1 MKLSCARR
9 AQFFKYLIGM
19 ILIAAGAYV
28 YLFKP
33 SELAIIGLT
42 YMDYLAIAFV
52 FIGIIIMLYAE
63 ARRRGA
69 HYYVTQYR
77 VVEEWGI
84 LSKKQHAIQ
93 LSEIESVKT
102 NQSILDRILGIG
114 DVETKTS
121 RDTLVMRKVGNPSKA
136 EALLLAEMGRTRG
149 GQPIQPREM

>member
-1 MKLSCARR
+1 MKLSRARR
-9 AQFFKYLIGM
+9 AQFFKYLISL

-42 YMDYLAIAFV
+42 YMDYMAVAFA

-69 HYYVTQYR
+69 RYYVTQYR
-77 VVEEWGI
+77 VIEEWGV

-121 RDTLVMRKVGNPSKA
+121 RDTLVMKKVGNPSKA

>member
-1 MKLSCARR
+1 MKLSHARR
-9 AQFFKYLIGM
+9 AQFFKYLIGL
-19 ILIAAGAYV
+19 IFIAAGAYV

-33 SELAIIGLT
+33 SEFAIIGLT
-42 YMDYLAIAFV
+42 YVDYIAAAFV
-52 FIGIIIMLYAE
+52 FIGVIIMLYAE

-69 HYYVTQYR
+69 HYYITQYR
-77 VVEEWGI
+77 IIEEWGV

-136 EALLLAEMGRTRG
+136 EALLLAEMGRTREG
-149 GQPIQPREM
+149 HPIQPSEI